1 MKQVANDQEAAEKV
15 RNCKVLCNIVCFFI
29 IRYLQLCVIQV
40 KAVVEKE
47 EAEVK
52 KQAAETQS
60 IKDDAQKDLDAA
72 MPALNAAVEA
82 LNSLNKSD
90 ITEIKS
96 FAKPPPLVQMVMEA
110 VCVLL
115 GEKSDWDTSKK
126 A

>member
-1 MKQVANDQEAAEKV
+1 M
-15 RNCKVLCNIVCFFI
+15 
-29 IRYLQLCVIQV
+29 IQV

-52 KQAAETQS
+52 KQTADTQL
-60 IKDDAQKDLDAA
+60 IKDDAQRDLDAA
-72 MPALNAAVEA
+72 MPALNAAIEA

-126 A
+126 AWSHCLYLSY